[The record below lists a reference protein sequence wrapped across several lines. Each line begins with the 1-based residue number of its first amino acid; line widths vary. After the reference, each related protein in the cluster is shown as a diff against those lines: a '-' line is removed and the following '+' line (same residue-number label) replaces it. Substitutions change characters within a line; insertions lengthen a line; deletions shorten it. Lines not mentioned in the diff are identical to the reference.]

1 MAESLS
7 PPLRRHGSKKHFLH
21 NRIFAEYK
29 ECISSSCS
37 RMPGRGAGQEQEQG
51 EGAQQD
57 VQLCDGNRKC
67 ANSRALRIFTLSTIL
82 HGIGAVA
89 ACRAQCQL
97 SGSIYISIAYIPI
110 FSCQQ
115 IRHSTGRTGAEQQCS
130 WQATMPLDSRYA
142 FVFSLYSDVVTH
154 PAAQSMQAFNWV
166 TRKSVERWRVRK
178 SFQYTNSLTYT
189 APYNLW
195 PKSYSFFFWHITGR
209 LWLLT
214 DTDATPRKTRALLCV
229 RRTTTFRDDIMKQT
243 VFAEEAGPAHQRPAS
258 VQVAEYPRL
267 ITQNRTNVLCW

>member
-37 RMPGRGAGQEQEQG
+37 RMPGRGAGQEQG
-51 EGAQQD
+51 GGAQQD

-142 FVFSLYSDVVTH
+142 FVFCLYSDVVTH

-166 TRKSVERWRVRK
+166 TRKSVER
-178 SFQYTNSLTYT
+178 
-189 APYNLW
+189 
-195 PKSYSFFFWHITGR
+195 
-209 LWLLT
+209 
-214 DTDATPRKTRALLCV
+214 
-229 RRTTTFRDDIMKQT
+229 
-243 VFAEEAGPAHQRPAS
+243 
-258 VQVAEYPRL
+258 
-267 ITQNRTNVLCW
+267 

>member
-1 MAESLS
+1 MLFCCLMISAYGSFPGWLLIS
-7 PPLRRHGSKKHFLH
+7 PEAFGHRYLLLFFIFPEKRCFSIYIGDMKKTFCYLCVCLTGYLQ
-21 NRIFAEYK
+21 NIKNVSAAAA
-29 ECISSSCS
+29 
-37 RMPGRGAGQEQEQG
+37 AGCQG
-51 EGAQQD
+51 EGLARSRSRGRGAQQD

-166 TRKSVERWRVRK
+166 TRKSVER
-178 SFQYTNSLTYT
+178 
-189 APYNLW
+189 
-195 PKSYSFFFWHITGR
+195 
-209 LWLLT
+209 
-214 DTDATPRKTRALLCV
+214 
-229 RRTTTFRDDIMKQT
+229 
-243 VFAEEAGPAHQRPAS
+243 
-258 VQVAEYPRL
+258 
-267 ITQNRTNVLCW
+267 

>member
-1 MAESLS
+1 MYQQQLQPDA
-7 PPLRRHGSKKHFLH
+7 RARGW
-21 NRIFAEYK
+21 A
-29 ECISSSCS
+29 
-37 RMPGRGAGQEQEQG
+37 GAGG
-51 EGAQQD
+51 GGSTGRAA
-57 VQLCDGNRKC
+57 VRRKC

-142 FVFSLYSDVVTH
+142 FVFCLCSDVVTH

-166 TRKSVERWRVRK
+166 TRKTVER
-178 SFQYTNSLTYT
+178 
-189 APYNLW
+189 
-195 PKSYSFFFWHITGR
+195 
-209 LWLLT
+209 
-214 DTDATPRKTRALLCV
+214 
-229 RRTTTFRDDIMKQT
+229 
-243 VFAEEAGPAHQRPAS
+243 
-258 VQVAEYPRL
+258 
-267 ITQNRTNVLCW
+267 